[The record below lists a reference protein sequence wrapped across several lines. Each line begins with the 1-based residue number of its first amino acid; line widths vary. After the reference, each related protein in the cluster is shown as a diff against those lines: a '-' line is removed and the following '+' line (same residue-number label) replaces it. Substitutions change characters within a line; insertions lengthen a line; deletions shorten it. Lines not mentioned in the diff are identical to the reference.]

1 MEQAHIIRHKV
12 LVEGLSIRRVAREVG
27 VSRNT
32 VGKYLKMAEP
42 VCREGKNRADGRAL
56 VDLPVHRAVP
66 EKSAFAICSRSVGV
80 SRVFALSHRYQILLL
95 QAERFWRA

>member
-1 MEQAHIIRHKV
+1 MLRMEQAHIIRHKV

-42 VCREGKNRADGRAL
+42 VRREG
-56 VDLPVHRAVP
+56 
-66 EKSAFAICSRSVGV
+66 EKSGGRTRLGRSSSPSSRS
-80 SRVFALSHRYQILLL
+80 
-95 QAERFWRA
+95 